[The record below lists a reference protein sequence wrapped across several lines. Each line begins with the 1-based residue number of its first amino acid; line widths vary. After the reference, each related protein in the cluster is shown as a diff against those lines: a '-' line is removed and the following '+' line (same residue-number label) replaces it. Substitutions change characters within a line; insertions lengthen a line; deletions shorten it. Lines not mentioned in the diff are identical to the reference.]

1 MRHPLE
7 RSRHDPVFLSQPTP
21 TLLLGRDFTIEA
33 VTRSYLASTGR
44 SEDELVAVNVFEAF
58 PENPAT
64 REVGATK
71 DFTDSFE
78 RVLRTG
84 RPHYV
89 SPLRYDL
96 QDPCHPGE
104 FIEKR
109 WVLVNTPIRDGDDV
123 IGVMV
128 RVDDVT
134 LANEDLLKALRV
146 YRDTLAQA
154 DLHLPDARDR
164 LDTTTSFLSVVE
176 TYSGL
181 ASEVTDLRQALRSRP
196 AIEQAKGIIM
206 ADRKCSAEEAFDLL
220 KQLSMETNVRIADVA
235 AAVIYQL
242 RAPRRP
248 GPA

>member
-7 RSRHDPVFLSQPTP
+7 RSRHDPVFLSQPSP
-21 TLLLGRDFTIEA
+21 TLLLSRNFTIEA

-44 SEDELVAVNVFEAF
+44 SEDQLIATNVFEAF

-64 REVGATK
+64 REIGSTK

-78 RVLRTG
+78 RVLRTR
-84 RPHYV
+84 RPHYL
-89 SPLRYDL
+89 SPLRYDVE
-96 QDPCHPGE
+96 DPCHPGE

-109 WVLVNTPIRDGDDV
+109 WVLVNTPVQDGDDV
-123 IGVMV
+123 LGVLV

-146 YRDTLAQA
+146 YRDTLARA
-154 DLHLPDARDR
+154 DLRTPAARDR
-164 LDTTTSFLSVVE
+164 LDSATSFLSVVE
-176 TYSGL
+176 SYAGL
-181 ASEVTDLRQALRSRP
+181 AAEVTDLRQALRTRP

-206 ADRKCSAEEAFDLL
+206 ADRRCSDQEAFDLL

-242 RAPRRP
+242 RAPR
-248 GPA
+248 